1 MVLSGDPINDPDN
14 GVGGIFNKFQTRCTE
29 APGVSASPGVS
40 AYKPGELKVSVYD
53 PMTCGYIESMNPTMR
68 NAETVGQCAS
78 TLSCEN
84 NGLKNCGIN
93 YYTFKTTPTEAAVVR
108 DRSSLHFVHCCS
120 GCVSDGTLEVLSA
133 GLSGTKLGPLNDKGC
148 KFEIFFILLFF
159 NLQLF
164 FFFY

>member
-14 GVGGIFNKFQTRCTE
+14 GVGSIFNKFQTRCTE

-53 PMTCGYIESMNPTMR
+53 PMTCGYIQSMNPTMR

-78 TLSCEN
+78 TLTCEN
-84 NGLKNCGIN
+84 GGLKNCGID

-108 DRSSLHFVHCCS
+108 ERSSLHYVGSYVYFS
-120 GCVSDGTLEVLSA
+120 
-133 GLSGTKLGPLNDKGC
+133 
-148 KFEIFFILLFF
+148 IFQNVFLITSNFSFF
-159 NLQLF
+159 HFSKYSSF
-164 FFFY
+164 FKIF